1 MNSLV
6 LAFVGDAVH
15 TLFIRKHFA
24 TDSFSAGNL
33 HKLCSDYCKASAQS
47 EALKKIEN
55 ILNDE
60 EKEVVRKARN
70 TKTHDAPKN
79 AKLVDYKRA
88 TSFEA
93 LIGYLYLKNDI
104 TRLEYILNLSILNW
118 HFLSKMLFD
127 IYDDNL
133 IMKGVKMLEYYKKE
147 STIEEINKLLSET
160 SKVVLSLPKEYFTSA
175 DMEQEI
181 EK

>member
-15 TLFIRKHFA
+15 TLFVRNHFA
-24 TDSFSAGNL
+24 TDKFTAGNL
-33 HKLCSDYCKASAQS
+33 HKICSAYCKASAQS

-55 ILNDE
+55 FLTEE

-70 TKTHDAPKN
+70 AKTHDAPKN

-93 LIGYLYLKNDI
+93 LVGYLYLKKNQE
-104 TRLEYILNLSILNW
+104 RLDYILNLSIL
-118 HFLSKMLFD
+118 D
-127 IYDDNL
+127 
-133 IMKGVKMLEYYKKE
+133 
-147 STIEEINKLLSET
+147 
-160 SKVVLSLPKEYFTSA
+160 
-175 DMEQEI
+175 
-181 EK
+181 